1 MFDKPYKYG
10 MCIFCCIGLFCLGI
24 SFVCISL
31 FIIYAGDESY
41 KFLGEV
47 SIYTF
52 LLALLFLII
61 RGNIKSEN
69 NGKLTK
75 VTPNNSL

>member
-1 MFDKPYKYG
+1 MSNKSYKHG
-10 MCIFCCIGLFCLGI
+10 MCIFCCIGLFCLCI
-24 SFVCISL
+24 SVVCILL

-52 LLALLFLII
+52 LLALLFFVI
-61 RGNIKSEN
+61 RGNVKSEN
-69 NGKLTK
+69 KGGSTK
-75 VTPNNSL
+75 VTPVV

>member
-1 MFDKPYKYG
+1 MSNKSYKHG
-10 MCIFCCIGLFCLGI
+10 MCIFCCIGLFCLCI
-24 SFVCISL
+24 SVVCILL

-52 LLALLFLII
+52 LLALLFFVI

-69 NGKLTK
+69 KTGSTK
-75 VTPNNSL
+75 VTPTI